1 MTFQTFFTN
10 YIAECLHTKLDKVYT
25 VGDET
30 KTEPQE
36 IIVREDVG
44 TDALFLKPNAIFLLS
59 KVGGAE
65 RSVVPSVE
73 KRSVRFCLRLFST

>member
-1 MTFQTFFTN
+1 MKDSKTRRQSYDFSNIFTN

-44 TDALFLKPNAIFLLS
+44 TDALF
-59 KVGGAE
+59 
-65 RSVVPSVE
+65 
-73 KRSVRFCLRLFST
+73 